1 MRSPPDRYVTVT
13 AALALLLLA
22 RSAPVAAQ
30 DMPVWRA
37 DWDVGT
43 SVLST
48 PDPDWSDFSMSLR
61 RIEGGQDAGLQ
72 LSRARRFGRSEYLVG
87 ASFQTQ
93 NADGATLEGSLAIG
107 SNNRFLPD
115 WRATGRVGIRA
126 SQTTTHTDVIGL
138 ASTIASYDSGTF
150 LTIAPGAT
158 RYFAARN
165 AFIGVDAIAAA
176 DPDGDWR
183 WGARAS
189 AGADLR
195 PGLAARAWL
204 GVTPESEQG
213 RFETV
218 RSAAIGLVLD
228 ANAPTSLRFTLSAE
242 DRQRG
247 PDRVTLSAGFSRHF

>member
-1 MRSPPDRYVTVT
+1 MRSLHEWSADVA
-13 AALALLLLA
+13 AALALFA
-22 RSAPVAAQ
+22 VAVAAPAAAQ
-30 DMPVWRA
+30 DKPVWRA
-37 DWDVGT
+37 DWDLGT

-48 PDPDWSDFSMSLR
+48 PDPDWSDVSVSLR
-61 RIEGGQDAGLQ
+61 RIAGEQEAGLQ

-93 NADGATLEGSLAIG
+93 NTRGATLEVSLAVG

-126 SQTTTHTDVIGL
+126 RQTTTHTDVIGL
-138 ASTIASYDSGTF
+138 ASTIAGYDSGTF
-150 LTIAPGAT
+150 LTVAPGAT

-176 DPDGDWR
+176 DPDNNWR

-204 GVTPESEQG
+204 GVAPESEQG

-228 ANAPTSLRFTLSAE
+228 ANAPTRLRFTLSAE
-242 DRQRG
+242 DRRRG
-247 PDRVTLSAGFSRHF
+247 PDRVALSAGFSRHF

>member
-1 MRSPPDRYVTVT
+1 MCSLPDCFATGA
-13 AALALLLLA
+13 AALVLLA
-22 RSAPVAAQ
+22 LAVAAPSAAQ
-30 DMPVWRA
+30 DKPVWRA

-48 PDPDWSDFSMSLR
+48 PDPDWSDISVSLR
-61 RIEGGQDAGLQ
+61 RIGSEQEAGFQ
-72 LSRARRFGRSEYLVG
+72 ISQARRFGRSEYLVG
-87 ASFQTQ
+87 ATFQTQ
-93 NADGATLEGSLAIG
+93 NAHGVTLEGSLAVG
-107 SNNRFLPD
+107 GNNRFLPD
-115 WRATGRVGIRA
+115 WRATGHVGLRA
-126 SQTTTHTDVIGL
+126 RQTPTHTDVIGL
-138 ASTIASYDSGTF
+138 ASTIASYDRGTF

-176 DPDGDWR
+176 DPDGHWR
-183 WGARAS
+183 WGARAN

-218 RSAAIGLVLD
+218 RSAALGLVFD
-228 ANAPTSLRFTLSAE
+228 ATASTSLRFTLSAE
-242 DRQRG
+242 DRNLG
-247 PDRVTLSAGFSRHF
+247 PDRVTLSAGFSRNF

>member
-1 MRSPPDRYVTVT
+1 MRSLHDWSADVA
-13 AALALLLLA
+13 AALALFA
-22 RSAPVAAQ
+22 VAVAAPATAQ
-30 DMPVWRA
+30 DKPVWRA
-37 DWDVGT
+37 DWDLGT

-48 PDPDWSDFSMSLR
+48 PDPDWSDVSVSLR
-61 RIEGGQDAGLQ
+61 RIEGEQEAGLE
-72 LSRARRFGRSEYLVG
+72 LSRSRRFGRSEYLVG

-93 NADGATLEGSLAIG
+93 NPHGVTLEGSLAVG

-115 WRATGRVGIRA
+115 WRMTGRLGIRA
-126 SQTTTHTDVIGL
+126 RHTPTHTDVIGL

-150 LTIAPGAT
+150 LTLAPGVT

-218 RSAAIGLVLD
+218 RSAAIGLVFD
-228 ANAPTSLRFTLSAE
+228 ANAPVSLRLTLSAE

-247 PDRVTLSAGFSRHF
+247 PDRVALSAGFSRPF